1 MKNALAPVCL
11 FTYKRLEETRLTL
24 EALKANRLAEQTAL
38 YIFSDGPRKA
48 QDEADIQKVRELIEK
63 VEGFASVELV
73 LKEKNTGLARS
84 IIGGVSQVLAQH
96 KRVIVLE
103 DDIKTSP
110 NFLEYMNQGLD
121 FYESNPQVHSIAG
134 YIFPL
139 KTPQNYPYDVFFTP
153 RSSSWGW
160 ASWIDR
166 WEDVDWEVKTYESF
180 RNNSKQVQAFN
191 QGGSDL
197 SGMLQKQ
204 MEGKIDSWAIR
215 WAYHQFRTQQLTA
228 YPCLSKVENIG
239 FSQAASNT
247 RFYNRFAT
255 TLDSGEQKTFKF
267 PEEVKLDPQFMR
279 PFKDKYSL
287 RARATGRLKYYL
299 GFR

>member
-1 MKNALAPVCL
+1 MQNSLAPVCL

-48 QDEADIQKVRELIEK
+48 QDEDAIHQVRELIQK
-63 VEGFASVELV
+63 VEGFASVDLI

-84 IIGGVSQVLAQH
+84 IIGGVSEVLSKHQ
-96 KRVIVLE
+96 KVIVLE

-110 NFLEYMNQGLD
+110 NFLEYMNQALD
-121 FYESNPQVHSIAG
+121 FYEPNAQVYSIAG
-134 YIFPL
+134 YIFPI
-139 KTPQNYPYDVFFTP
+139 KAPQNYPYDVFFSP

-160 ASWIDR
+160 ASWLDR
-166 WEDVDWEVKTYESF
+166 WQEVDWEVKSYEAF
-180 RNNSKQVQAFN
+180 RNDAQQVRGFN
-191 QGGSDL
+191 RGGSDL

-215 WAYHQFRTQQLTA
+215 WAYHQFRTGQLTA
-228 YPCLSKVENIG
+228 YPCLSKVDNIG
-239 FSQAASNT
+239 FGDLASNT
-247 RFYNRFAT
+247 KFFNRFAT
-255 TLDSGEQKTFKF
+255 TLDKGKQNSFKF
-267 PEEVKLDPQFMR
+267 PEEVKLNPKFMR
-279 PFKDKYSL
+279 PFRDKYSL
-287 RARATGRLKYYL
+287 RARAMGRLKYYL